1 MLFCCCRAVFN
12 GMIRRFRSRK
22 GNKSLASQLFIL
34 CFYKIIDFLE
44 GDVTIT
50 GEDARLMKGLTTGPT
65 TVLEM
70 LPERRTEPASL
81 MIDSTKPIYP
91 TLE

>member
-1 MLFCCCRAVFN
+1 VFN

-22 GNKSLASQLFIL
+22 GNKSLASQLFIP
-34 CFYKIIDFLE
+34 CFYLIYKIIEFLE

-50 GEDARLMKGLTTGPT
+50 GEDARLMKGLTTTPT

>member
-1 MLFCCCRAVFN
+1 
-12 GMIRRFRSRK
+12 
-22 GNKSLASQLFIL
+22 
-34 CFYKIIDFLE
+34 
-44 GDVTIT
+44 
-50 GEDARLMKGLTTGPT
+50 MKGLTTTPT